1 MSVFFHAV
9 THWSW
14 VAHSLLHSI
23 SAPQEAGT
31 FELIGLQI
39 AHRLLQQLHLQNEKA
54 EQVLHKEMQSACDC
68 ALSHNHG
75 SQLANTPCRVLYQGA
90 RRRAVVTKAMLDYP
104 LRFFSWLLRLI
115 LTRGVV
121 LMWLLEV
128 YSAAQPDSPSV
139 YLCC

>member
-75 SQLANTPCRVLYQGA
+75 SQLANTPCVSFIKGQDAEL
-90 RRRAVVTKAMLDYP
+90 
-104 LRFFSWLLRLI
+104 WLQKLCLI
-115 LTRGVV
+115 ILFVSSHGF
-121 LMWLLEV
+121 
-128 YSAAQPDSPSV
+128 
-139 YLCC
+139 